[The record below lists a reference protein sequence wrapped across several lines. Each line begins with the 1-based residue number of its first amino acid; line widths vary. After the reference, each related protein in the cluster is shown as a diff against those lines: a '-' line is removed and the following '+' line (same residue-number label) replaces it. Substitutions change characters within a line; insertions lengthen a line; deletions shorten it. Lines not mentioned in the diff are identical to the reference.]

1 MRLDADDIAHSL
13 AARGLRLT
21 RQRRAVV
28 EALATAPSSVS
39 PLQVYDAA
47 RGACPELGLTTVY
60 RTLELLS
67 DIGALRRVHGHDHC
81 EAFVPAGAAHGHTV
95 VCAECGRVTEFTD
108 CDMQAVVAAATRQT
122 GYRITDHFLQLS
134 GVCEEC
140 GRRPQAARPGRD
152 HGDAGEGPGS

>member
-81 EAFVPAGAAHGHTV
+81 ESFVPASAAHGHTV
-95 VCAECGRVTEFTD
+95 VCTSCGRVTEFTA
-108 CDMQAVVAAATRQT
+108 CDMHGIAAAAARET
-122 GYRITDHFLQLS
+122 GYRITDHFLQL
-134 GVCEEC
+134 GGLCAGC
-140 GRRPQAARPGRD
+140 TKAA
-152 HGDAGEGPGS
+152 S